1 MIMAKRTEDNP
12 IRVGVLGARGRMG
25 AEVCRAVEA
34 AADMEIVAMVD
45 TGDWMFDIADAGAEV
60 VVDFTHP
67 DVVLD
72 NIRFCVDQD
81 IRCVV
86 GTSGFDTAKLDTVRQ
101 WLEPKPELGV
111 LIAPNFALG
120 AVLCM
125 RFAQIAARYYP
136 STEIIELHHNRKVDA
151 PSGTASHT
159 ARLISAARA
168 DASVSPGSDATTSEV
183 DGARGALIDDVRV
196 HSVRLAGLVAHQEVL
211 FGGAGETLTIRHD
224 SFDRTSFMPGVLLG
238 VRSILTR
245 SGLIVGLENL
255 LDL

>member
-1 MIMAKRTEDNP
+1 MIVARTEDNP

-34 AADMEIVAMVD
+34 ADDMEIVAMVD

-86 GTSGFDTAKLDTVRQ
+86 GTSGFDAAKLDTVRQ

-120 AVLCM
+120 AVLAM
-125 RFAQIAARYYP
+125 RFAQVAARYYR
-136 STEIIELHHNRKVDA
+136 STEIIELHHDRKADA
-151 PSGTASHT
+151 PSGTAMHT
-159 ARLISAARA
+159 ARLIAAARG
-168 DASVSPGSDATTSEV
+168 DKGPGPDATTSEV
-183 DGARGALIDDVRV
+183 DGARGALIDEVRV
-196 HSVRLAGLVAHQEVL
+196 HSVRLAGLVAHQEIL
-211 FGGAGETLTIRHD
+211 FGGDGETLTIRHD

-238 VRSILTR
+238 VRSILQR
-245 SGLIVGLENL
+245 NGLIVGLETL
-255 LDL
+255 LDI

>member
-1 MIMAKRTEDNP
+1 MTVARTEDNP

-25 AEVCRAVEA
+25 AEVCRAVES

-72 NIRFCVDQD
+72 NIRFCIDQD

-86 GTSGFDTAKLDTVRQ
+86 GTSGFDAAKLDTVRQ
-101 WLEPKPELGV
+101 WLSPKPELGV

-120 AVLCM
+120 AVLSM
-125 RFAQIAARYYP
+125 RVAQVAARYYR
-136 STEIIELHHNRKVDA
+136 SAEIIELHHNRKADA
-151 PSGTASHT
+151 PSGTAAHT
-159 ARLISAARA
+159 ARLIAAAR
-168 DASVSPGSDATTSEV
+168 SEPGPAPDATTSEV
-183 DGARGALIDDVRV
+183 DGARGAMLDDVRV
-196 HSVRLAGLVAHQEVL
+196 HSVRLPGLVAHQEIL
-211 FGGAGETLTIRHD
+211 FGGDGETLTIRHD
-224 SFDRTSFMPGVLLG
+224 SLDRTSFMPGVLLG
-238 VRSILTR
+238 IRSVLTR
-245 SGLIVGLENL
+245 NGLIVGLENL

>member
-1 MIMAKRTEDNP
+1 MIERTEDNP

-34 AADMEIVAMVD
+34 ADDMEIVAMVD

-86 GTSGFDTAKLDTVRQ
+86 GTSGFDTTKLDTVSQ
-101 WLEPKPELGV
+101 WLEQKPELGV

-120 AVLCM
+120 AVLAM
-125 RFAQIAARYYP
+125 RFAQVAARYYR
-136 STEIIELHHNRKVDA
+136 STEIIELHHNRKADA
-151 PSGTASHT
+151 PSGTAAHT
-159 ARLISAARA
+159 ARLIAAARVA
-168 DASVSPGSDATTSEV
+168 AGVEPGPDATTSEL
-183 DGARGALIDDVRV
+183 DGARGALVEDVRV
-196 HSVRLAGLVAHQEVL
+196 HSVRLAGLIAHQEIL
-211 FGGAGETLTIRHD
+211 FGGDGETLTIRHD
-224 SFDRTSFMPGVLLG
+224 SLDRKSFMPGVLLG
-238 VRSILTR
+238 VRSILSRT
-245 SGLIVGLENL
+245 GLVVGLENL
-255 LDL
+255 LEI